1 MIRKKEA
8 IRKVEGGFLISFM
21 CHSLLMKILAFFPPS
36 KFQLKAERSEVLE
49 QIATKTQYVL
59 NHVTK

>member
-1 MIRKKEA
+1 MPKQFY
-8 IRKVEGGFLISFM
+8 VSFFANEDLGV
-21 CHSLLMKILAFFPPS
+21 SFPPS
-36 KFQLKAERSEVLE
+36 KFQLKAERAEVLE

>member
-1 MIRKKEA
+1 MPNQFYA
-8 IRKVEGGFLISFM
+8 SFFANED
-21 CHSLLMKILAFFPPS
+21 LGVFFFSPS
-36 KFQLKAERSEVLE
+36 KFQLKAERSGVLE